1 MFILLSLLFRCIG
14 HSESGISS
22 LENPIKIDINTIDSW
37 NAYEDIIFG
46 RKKDDDK
53 DKDKDKENGKDKD
66 KSKIPGSGYIIAPGF
81 QSWRVCANAYFL
93 KNTIYALIQ
102 TLEFQKQIAIMT
114 GIVIENGSSS
124 TTSASSTQSTT
135 MSSSNA
141 GSSTGSSSESSTGS
155 TESTTS
161 GSVSESTST
170 TTVSTTVSSDST
182 TSTSFS
188 SSSGSSSVSSTVS
201 TDSTTSSSQTTISPQ
216 VVQELLQL
224 LSDIITI
231 LPDLLSQFAA
241 VNGGGSNTA
250 ADEPIPSEQYEV
262 TDKVQGAI
270 DRLNLLDKTMQ
281 NINLTN
287 QQHTLKNS
295 TNLLTSI
302 IKQAMHDVSI
312 LAPGHEKVVR
322 LVRTYGNIII
332 E

>member
-22 LENPIKIDINTIDSW
+22 LENPIKIDINTNDSW

-53 DKDKDKENGKDKD
+53 ENGKDKD
-66 KSKIPGSGYIIAPGF
+66 KSKIPGSGYVIAPGF

-102 TLEFQKQIAIMT
+102 TLEFQKQIIMA

-141 GSSTGSSSESSTGS
+141 GSSTGSSSGSSTGS

-161 GSVSESTST
+161 GSVTESTST

-182 TSTSFS
+182 TSTSIS
-188 SSSGSSSVSSTVS
+188 SSSSSSSVSSTVS

-322 LVRTYGNIII
+322 LVRTYGNII